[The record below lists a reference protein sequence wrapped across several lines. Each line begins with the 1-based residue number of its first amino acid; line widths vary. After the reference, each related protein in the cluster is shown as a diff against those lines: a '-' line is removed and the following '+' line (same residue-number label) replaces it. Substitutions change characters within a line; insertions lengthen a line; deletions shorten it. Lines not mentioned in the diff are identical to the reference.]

1 MAKRTHKLHSYR
13 HFIFLLNSYRTI
25 ITDISLTFVP
35 VGPVTIRSPSLEKKL
50 YESLSSKPFSGFNPI
65 AIAFTNVFPSAIA
78 PAASVGPSTPSVL
91 KEATAT
97 PSTSLSPRAAD
108 NTSSWFLPPQPFP
121 LTVTVVSP
129 LATMAA
135 GFGAGLPER
144 PISLAT
150 EASNAP
156 TSLASPSKVEVNI
169 NVFKPSDLR
178 Y

>member
-25 ITDISLTFVP
+25 ITDISLTCVP
-35 VGPVTIRSPSLEKKL
+35 VGPETIRSPSLEKKL
-50 YESLSSKPFSGFNPI
+50 YESLSAKHFSGFKPI
-65 AIAFTNVFPSAIA
+65 LAALTNVFPSAIA

-91 KEATAT
+91 KEATTT

-108 NTSSWFLPPQPFP
+108 NTSSGFLPPKPLP

-135 GFGAGLPER
+135 GLGAGLSER
-144 PISLAT
+144 ALSIAT
-150 EASNAP
+150 EESNIP
-156 TSLASPSKVEVNI
+156 MTSASPSKVEVNI
-169 NVFKPSDLR
+169 SVFKPSDL
-178 Y
+178 